1 MRQHIL
7 PIYSYFNKANYK
19 KKKKNH
25 GAKTKTPF
33 EAIFKS
39 RKLKVNNIILLYK
52 NNAKTNKIFLQCHFF
67 STQRYKRYFTMQI
80 KRKRQ
85 KKPLAEDH
93 ILSNL
98 KGKRVFSLC
107 IINLNDSFA
116 LDQFSNDIWI
126 P

>member
-1 MRQHIL
+1 MQRPKRPSKL
-7 PIYSYFNKANYK
+7 F
-19 KKKKNH
+19 
-25 GAKTKTPF
+25 
-33 EAIFKS
+33 FKS

-67 STQRYKRYFTMQI
+67 SIQRYKRYFTMQI
-80 KRKRQ
+80 KRKRK

-93 ILSNL
+93 ILSNF